1 MDDSATSIPTSSA
14 TAINM
19 ASGDHTYHPQDAVK
33 AGIQGALVTGAAG
46 TLVSAVQNTL
56 AKRNVSAW
64 GVFTRTGGTIAIFG
78 ALDNR
83 FALISELS

>member
-1 MDDSATSIPTSSA
+1 
-14 TAINM
+14 M

-83 FALISELS
+83 FALIAELS